1 MNIAVENLGKRY
13 NREWIFRN
21 FTFNFEQGKTYALLG
36 PNGCGKSTL
45 LQVLWGQLPQSIGN
59 LQYEIDSKKIEIAD
73 VFNHLSIATPYMD
86 LIEEFTLT
94 EMLRFHF
101 KFKKPRNG
109 ISIEN
114 LIRLF
119 ELENSKNKTIN
130 QFSSGMRQRVKLGL
144 AFFSDVKTVFLD
156 EPTTNLDNTSTCW
169 YLNNL
174 YNLPPSTTVIIASN
188 QPHEYPATAHKIEIL
203 SYK

>member
-45 LQVLWGQLPQSIGN
+45 LQVLWGQIPQSAGN
-59 LQYEIDSKKIEIAD
+59 LQYKINSKEIEIAD

-86 LIEEFTLT
+86 LIDEFTLT

-101 KFKKPRNG
+101 KFKKSRNG
-109 ISIEN
+109 ISIED
-114 LIRLF
+114 LIRLL
-119 ELENSKNKTIN
+119 ELEKSRNKTLN

-144 AFFSDVKTVFLD
+144 AFFSDAETVFLD
-156 EPTTNLDNTSTCW
+156 EPTTNLDIASTDW

-174 YNLPPSTTVIIASN
+174 YNLPTSTTVIIASN
-188 QPHEYPATAHKIEIL
+188 QIHEYPVTAHKIEIL